1 MRGLRALLVIV
12 LLVAAGCGSDSK
24 GSDGDTGGGEAS
36 TAPPAQD
43 TSNGRGV
50 TDDAVKI
57 GVSLIKFDC
66 ISQFID
72 TIRIDQEHY
81 FQAFADDINKNGGIG
96 GRKVELVQRSFCPI
110 DAGVANTACT
120 YFTEDAEVFA
130 VIGLIYDPTGGG
142 QACVAKEHNTPLLT
156 YLVSQAI
163 IDKAPPGLMI
173 LAGSTQERND
183 AVIVKL
189 LKEQNTLAGKKV
201 AILAGA
207 ANKKAVETALE
218 PGLESLGIPMGTTAL
233 LNIDTSGDTA
243 SAQAQLDGFI
253 ERWKNED
260 VTAVFATGDEAVSKT
275 FIGKLREQM
284 PDVTLLSDTFTVL
297 MNARDETK
305 AGKNPNPYEG
315 IINVY
320 GLTPEEFAQHE
331 SWTYCADIYEKETGK
346 NATGPTEIVT
356 QGDQTIDVHSAIT
369 DACTLMSLLDTIGD
383 KAGQHLNNTT
393 WVNAVNTLGPF
404 TARGQGEFASLHEGK
419 YDMSD
424 TFRLVAFDSSLGESG
439 DYRPLSP
446 VQNIPG

>member
-1 MRGLRALLVIV
+1 MRHVRTLLAIV
-12 LLVAAGCGSDSK
+12 FLVVAGCGSDSK
-24 GSDGDTGGGEAS
+24 TGDGDNGT
-36 TAPPAQD
+36 TAAAAQD
-43 TSNGRGV
+43 TSLGTGV
-50 TDDAVKI
+50 TDTTVKI
-57 GVSLIKFDC
+57 GVALIKFDC

-72 TIRIDQEHY
+72 TVRTDQQAP
-81 FQAFADDINKNGGIG
+81 FQAFADDINQKGGIG
-96 GRKVELVQRSFCPI
+96 GRQIELVQREFCPI
-110 DAGVANTACT
+110 DPGVTTTACT
-120 YFTEDAEVFA
+120 YFTEDEKVFA
-130 VIGLIYDPTGGG
+130 VLGLIYDPTGSG

-163 IDKAPPGLMI
+163 IDRAPPGLMI

-207 ANKKAVETALE
+207 ANKKAVESALE
-218 PGLESLGIPMGTTAL
+218 PGLESLGVPMGTTAF
-233 LNIDTSGDTA
+233 LNIDTTGDTA
-243 SAQAQLDGFI
+243 SAQAQLDAFI
-253 ERWKNED
+253 ERWKTED
-260 VTAVFATGDEAVSKT
+260 VTAVFATGDEAVAKGFISKV
-275 FIGKLREQM
+275 REQM
-284 PDVTLLSDTFTVL
+284 PDVMLLSDTFTVL
-297 MNARDETK
+297 MQARDETK
-305 AGKNPNPYEG
+305 AGTNPNPYEG

-320 GLTPEEFAQHE
+320 GLTPEEFETSE
-331 SWTYCADIYEKETGK
+331 SWTYCAEIYEEQTGK
-346 NATGPTEIVT
+346 KATGPTEIVT
-356 QGDQTIDVHSAIT
+356 EGDQTIDVHSSIT

-383 KAGQHLNNTT
+383 KAGEHLNNTT

-424 TFRLVAFDSSLGESG
+424 TFRLVEFDSSLGQSG